1 MTAFTEDHTPSRNS
15 ALRNT
20 LAWFRHMR
28 TALQRPIPHDITTR
42 HRDFARLVDHG
53 ISRIRSAG
61 IDPRI

>member
-1 MTAFTEDHTPSRNS
+1 MTAFTEDPSPSRNS
-15 ALRNT
+15 TLQTT

-28 TALQRPIPHDITTR
+28 AALQRPIPHDITTR

-53 ISRIRSAG
+53 ISRIRSTG